1 MKKMAALLVAGLLMF
16 GMAGNANANIL
27 TFDDISGP
35 ELKDEPGIK
44 LVPNGYG
51 NLNWDW
57 VGAANPAIAGLEDT
71 GYSRGIVSG
80 EWVAYNWYA
89 GMTYTTSTTGAFD
102 FNGASFTSA
111 SDPVITIEA
120 KGYDNAGKEI
130 YSSSW
135 EINDKTPTLITADF
149 KNIDLLTL
157 NSSGNQFVMDNFN
170 YTTAAVPEPSTYALM
185 GIGGL
190 FVASLLKKSGAGS
203 DIPV

>member
-27 TFDDISGP
+27 TFDDISGQ
-35 ELKDEPGIK
+35 EIDTGLK

-51 NLNWDW
+51 NLNWDS
-57 VGAANPAIAGLEDT
+57 VGAANPAVAADMAGT

-190 FVASLLKKSGAGS
+190 LLVSLLKKSGAGS